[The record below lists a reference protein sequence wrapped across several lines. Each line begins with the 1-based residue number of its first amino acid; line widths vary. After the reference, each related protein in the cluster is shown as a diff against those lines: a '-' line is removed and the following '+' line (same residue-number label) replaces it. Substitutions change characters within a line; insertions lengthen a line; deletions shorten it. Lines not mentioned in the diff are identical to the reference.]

1 MKLQLAKEELQQLS
15 GTLLISCNNH
25 NCKKIIKRAKETFG
39 VSSFFEIDNKGNG
52 SIDLIVRMK
61 NVSKNDIINAK
72 NQISKMEDVKSIEY
86 RISK

>member
-1 MKLQLAKEELQQLS
+1 MTTEEPEQLS

-25 NCKKIIKRAKETFG
+25 NCKKIIKKARETYG
-39 VSSFFEIDNKGNG
+39 VSSYFETGGKIDGN
-52 SIDLIVRMK
+52 IDLVISMK

-72 NQISKMEDVKSIEY
+72 NQISELEDVNSIEY